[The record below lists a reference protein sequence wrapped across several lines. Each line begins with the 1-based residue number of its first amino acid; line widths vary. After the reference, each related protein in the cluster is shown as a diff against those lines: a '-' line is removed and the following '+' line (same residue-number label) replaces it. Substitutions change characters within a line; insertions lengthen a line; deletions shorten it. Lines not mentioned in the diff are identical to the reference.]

1 MPWLFLF
8 IFINNKNKLMINYLF
23 VFLLSL
29 CSINSFA
36 QIKKSQVLIYGDS
49 EVAWAAA
56 VQSARSGVNT
66 LWLRSQKD
74 IGMHFAEGQRVQ
86 VDANDKLDAGLWAE
100 FLSKTRGKPI
110 PNDSISTLAKQAINP
125 QVAKNVFT
133 GISDSLKNLITLFNI
148 EVKSIKKSG
157 KQWQI
162 TLSNNDKLKVNAVVD
177 ASDNGVLIKLID
189 QKEQSKHTSISN
201 IINAGNM
208 YSNTLYRTG
217 LIVYELEK
225 EPSEIPA
232 SLVLNTPAENI
243 FVIKQYPW
251 LGKDVET
258 DINSLPLLIQSGQ
271 AIGASAAYC
280 AFFKMST
287 DKINI
292 RTLQG
297 ELLAYHGQIIPFQDI
312 ELHDPHFS
320 AIQRIGA
327 TGILRGETNQIN
339 TSVSFNFNPQK
350 TISSKEIEPVLLNL
364 YTRSQIWFSDKNI
377 EKLTLSDLLSLIKFT
392 ALKGGE
398 LDADVRKGWEQ
409 RFHFDG
415 EFDPNKDLTRRE
427 LAVLIDY
434 YLKPFNVKVNEKGG
448 FVY

>member
-1 MPWLFLF
+1 
-8 IFINNKNKLMINYLF
+8 
-23 VFLLSL
+23 
-29 CSINSFA
+29 
-36 QIKKSQVLIYGDS
+36 
-49 EVAWAAA
+49 
-56 VQSARSGVNT
+56 
-66 LWLRSQKD
+66 
-74 IGMHFAEGQRVQ
+74 
-86 VDANDKLDAGLWAE
+86 
-100 FLSKTRGKPI
+100 
-110 PNDSISTLAKQAINP
+110 
-125 QVAKNVFT
+125 
-133 GISDSLKNLITLFNI
+133 
-148 EVKSIKKSG
+148 
-157 KQWQI
+157 
-162 TLSNNDKLKVNAVVD
+162 
-177 ASDNGVLIKLID
+177 
-189 QKEQSKHTSISN
+189 
-201 IINAGNM
+201 M

>member
-1 MPWLFLF
+1 
-8 IFINNKNKLMINYLF
+8 MINYLF

>member
-1 MPWLFLF
+1 
-8 IFINNKNKLMINYLF
+8 MINYLF

-29 CSINSFA
+29 YSINSFA

-49 EVAWAAA
+49 EAAWAAA

-74 IGMHFAEGQRVQ
+74 IGIHFLKEQRVQ
-86 VDANDKLDAGLWAE
+86 VNANDKLDAGLWAE
-100 FLSKTRGKPI
+100 FLSKTRGKSI
-110 PNDSISTLAKQAINP
+110 PHDSISTLAKQAINP

-133 GISDSLKNLITLFNI
+133 GISDSLKNLISLFNI

-162 TLSNNDKLKVNAVVD
+162 TLSNNDKLKVNAIVD
-177 ASDNGVLIKLID
+177 ASDNEVLLKLIT
-189 QKEQSKHTSISN
+189 QQERSKHSPASTIINTSN
-201 IINAGNM
+201 I

-217 LIVYELEK
+217 LIVYEMEK
-225 EPSEIPA
+225 EPSQIPA
-232 SLVLNTPAENI
+232 SPVLNTPAENV
-243 FVIKQYPW
+243 FVIQQYPW
-251 LGKDVET
+251 LGKDVEA

-271 AIGASAAYC
+271 TIGASAAYC
-280 AFFKMST
+280 AFFKTTT

-327 TGILRGETNQIN
+327 TGILKGETSQIN
-339 TSVSFNFNPQK
+339 TSISFNFNPKK

-377 EKLTLSDLLSLIKFT
+377 EKLTLSDLLNLIKFT

-398 LDADVRKGWEQ
+398 LDADVKKGWTQ
-409 RFHFDG
+409 RFHFEG
-415 EFDPNKDLTRRE
+415 EFDTDKNLTRRE

-434 YLKPFNVKVNEKGG
+434 YLKPFNVKVDGEGR
-448 FVY
+448 FRY

>member
-1 MPWLFLF
+1 
-8 IFINNKNKLMINYLF
+8 MINYLF

-297 ELLAYHGQIIPFQDI
+297 ELLAYHGQVIPFQDI
-312 ELHDPHFS
+312 ELNDPHFS

>member
-8 IFINNKNKLMINYLF
+8 IFITNKNKRMVNYLF

-29 CSINSFA
+29 CSISSFA
-36 QIKKSQVLIYGDS
+36 QIKKSQVLIYGNS
-49 EVAWAAA
+49 EAAWAAA

-66 LWLRSQKD
+66 LWLRNQKD
-74 IGMHFAEGQRVQ
+74 IGTHFLKEQRVQ
-86 VDANDKLDAGLWAE
+86 INANDKLDAGLWAE
-100 FLSKTRGKPI
+100 FLSKTRGKSI

-133 GISDSLKNLITLFNI
+133 GISDSLKNLISLFNI

-177 ASDNGVLIKLID
+177 ASDNEVLLKLIT
-189 QKEQSKHTSISN
+189 QQERSQHTPASN
-201 IINAGNM
+201 IINTSNI

-217 LIVYELEK
+217 LIVYEMEK

-251 LGKDVET
+251 LVKDVKA
-258 DINSLPLLIQSGQ
+258 DITNLPILIQSGQ

-280 AFFKMST
+280 AFFKTTT

-312 ELHDPHFS
+312 EIHDRHFP

-327 TGILRGETNQIN
+327 TGILKGEKNQNNASIN
-339 TSVSFNFNPQK
+339 FNFNAAK

-392 ALKGGE
+392 ALKGEE
-398 LDADVRKGWEQ
+398 LDVDVKKGWIQ

-415 EFDPNKDLTRRE
+415 EFDPNKNLTRRQ

-434 YLKPFNVKVNEKGG
+434 YLKPFNVKVNGEGR

>member
-1 MPWLFLF
+1 
-8 IFINNKNKLMINYLF
+8 MINYLF

-201 IINAGNM
+201 ISNAGNM

>member
-1 MPWLFLF
+1 
-8 IFINNKNKLMINYLF
+8 MINYLF

-66 LWLRSQKD
+66 LWIRSQKD

-280 AFFKMST
+280 AFFKTST